1 MRNTIVLIALAVTGC
16 EAIGLGPKE
25 CESNLIPG
33 IGVSLVD
40 SITGGPVIAENIR
53 VVFTDGSFADTVFI
67 RGTADRPTGA
77 TLMHDRPGEYHVEIT
92 APGYAPWATNVR
104 VRMADECHVDP
115 EDVVARL
122 QPLSG
127 SD

>member
-1 MRNTIVLIALAVTGC
+1 MRTTIVLIALAVTGC
-16 EAIGLGPKE
+16 EAIGLGPRE
-25 CESNLIPG
+25 CELNLIPA

-40 SITGGPVIAENIR
+40 SITGGPVIGENIR
-53 VVFTDGSFADTVFI
+53 VVFTDAAFSDTVLVH
-67 RGTADRPTGA
+67 GTNDRPTGA
-77 TLMHDRPGEYHVEIT
+77 ALMHDRPGEYHIEIT
-92 APGYAPWATNVR
+92 APAYEPWATNVR

>member
-1 MRNTIVLIALAVTGC
+1 MRNTIVLIALIAAGC
-16 EAIGLGPKE
+16 EAIGLGPRE
-25 CESNLIPG
+25 CELNLIPAVS
-33 IGVSLVD
+33 VSLVD
-40 SITGGPVIAENIR
+40 SVTGGPVISENIR
-53 VVFTDGSFADTVFI
+53 VVFTDGAFSGTV
-67 RGTADRPTGA
+67 RVQGSNDRPTGA
-77 TLMHDRPGEYHVEIT
+77 ALMHDRPGEYHIEIT